1 VKREKNFMYKTLKF
15 LALGLALM
23 LSPIPKSMSQA
34 VQQTN
39 IIYPAQT
46 FTATSQTGT
55 VITLGQSPSGNG
67 GSNSVG
73 NITVSGSSL
82 STATFTV
89 LGSSDGGNT
98 YTALNVNLITTPAT
112 VATTTTVT
120 AGGVYQVNLAGIT
133 QVEFQTSGT
142 FTATSLTLTL
152 TTSPTGIIA
161 RTSGGGSGGSG
172 TVNSATAFSP
182 AYYPATGTAVSG
194 ATPFNGLQ
202 EDSTTGPPAAA
213 SSSNVQSAIG
223 NGVYVPVGGYYAGT
237 ATGAVNVLAVT
248 LPAGIG
254 TPTQAQLIGI
264 PVTFTANLANTT
276 TTPTL
281 NISTLGAITIT
292 KCSTT
297 VLVAGDISTTSV
309 AQVIYNGTNYVLQ
322 NPQVGICQSST
333 SAAIFNGTDFEA
345 GAFIVNGT
353 NTGMKSAVFAD
364 NLTIQGGATSSSSGT
379 AGSTSIIGGGN
390 TGTGSAGLATMQA
403 GPNTGTGPQ
412 GFANTQQSFTVA
424 AALAA
429 TFEAVSMTA
438 TGDQVAASAAGSLT
452 NVGIAQTVGGTGTQ
466 LYVVTNGKTTARFDG
481 TPVIG
486 DVACY
491 PLSGGTVGL
500 LHDNGTTACTLGE
513 SAGIITGQ
521 VSGSGSGATATVLI
535 R

>member
-1 VKREKNFMYKTLKF
+1 MYKSLKF
-15 LALGLALM
+15 LALGLAL
-23 LSPIPKSMSQA
+23 LLTPVPHSLSQA

-133 QVEFQTSGT
+133 QIEFQTSGT

-161 RTSGGGSGGSG
+161 RTSGGSGPSGGTISA
-172 TVNSATAFSP
+172 ATAFAP
-182 AYYPATGTAVSG
+182 AYYSASTTISG
-194 ATPFNGLQ
+194 STPFNGLQ

-254 TPTQAQLIGI
+254 TPTQAQLTGI
-264 PVTFTANLANTT
+264 PITFTVNLSNTT

-281 NISTLGAITIT
+281 NVNGLGAVIII
-292 KCSTT
+292 KGSSTALTGADLVLNT
-297 VLVAGDISTTSV
+297 VALVV
-309 AQVIYNGTNYVLQ
+309 YNGTNYVLQ
-322 NPQVGICQSST
+322 NPQAQITQSSS
-333 SAAIFNGTDFEA
+333 SAAIFSVSELQTVNTVRASGPTSTVTYQGGEDLADTVALGNGVFRGGNNSSTGAGGNSSLEA
-345 GAFIVNGT
+345 GLNSS
-353 NTGMKSAVFAD
+353 TG
-364 NLTIQGGATSSSSGT
+364 Q
-379 AGSTSIIGGGN
+379 
-390 TGTGSAGLATMQA
+390 
-403 GPNTGTGPQ
+403 Q
-412 GFANTQQSFTVA
+412 GFANVQQSFTVA

-429 TFEAVSMTA
+429 TFEAVSMTT

-466 LYVVTNGKTTARFDG
+466 LFVVTNGKTTARFDG

-521 VSGSGSGATATVLI
+521 VSGSTATILI